1 MDFLNL
7 PTIFA
12 APRKVFLD
20 CCWEARIGAPIY
32 RIRGRHHHVCTAG
45 ILVSVQARIRV
56 RRLAALSKHLLIP
69 STCNGPYLGK
79 LGNIPFDSLSPIDHV
94 EPAWCCWNSQRTQ
107 TVASRVDVSGK
118 LGWQEKSNSCFR
130 EKKTIPAWIDAF
142 ENFIESLLGTQH
154 RYGHSD
160 SMHIWCTFSRLP
172 IRRFTSDA
180 WKFTGRR
187 GHRHGCLHFQLNV
200 CLRSKKMRRIG
211 SRETN
216 RKLQLVSIFATFR
229 TTGVCGHLSVNVS
242 CIVAVRSSEMFP
254 SSNYKWCRRLCRFSE
269 KNELKIRWKQ
279 IRGKKNTE
287 NEEL

>member
-154 RYGHSD
+154 RYGHRYGFD
-160 SMHIWCTFSRLP
+160 AHMMHILKTTNTTIHERCVKVHRTSRSPTRLLAFTAECLFALEKNASNWQSRDEQKITARVYICDLPDDWC
-172 IRRFTSDA
+172 
-180 WKFTGRR
+180 
-187 GHRHGCLHFQLNV
+187 
-200 CLRSKKMRRIG
+200 
-211 SRETN
+211 
-216 RKLQLVSIFATFR
+216 
-229 TTGVCGHLSVNVS
+229 
-242 CIVAVRSSEMFP
+242 VRSS
-254 SSNYKWCRRLCRFSE
+254 
-269 KNELKIRWKQ
+269 IRKCIVYRSGTIIWNVSLIK
-279 IRGKKNTE
+279 
-287 NEEL
+287 L